1 MINVSFADPWLHVT
15 ARGLWQAL
23 SSLCYSSYTSQ
34 RMQTQF
40 SGGFSG
46 SEGVIAPLNCVDIK
60 LRVLIFGT
68 QLIVARASRAVEN
81 GSYFED
87 KDEDD
92 DPASWRAV

>member
-60 LRVLIFGT
+60 LRILIFET
-68 QLIVARASRAVEN
+68 QLIVATYVTQDRRGHPDYRAVQLRLTI
-81 GSYFED
+81 YQ
-87 KDEDD
+87 
-92 DPASWRAV
+92 